1 MREDG
6 AGRTYGLGLFITT
19 FVIIALA
26 GLIALLVLGGGG
38 GPTEQLSTR
47 QTVPPTQSPDTEES
61 DDGSSTP
68 SEGPTEATMPD
79 GSPAPDDVQE
89 VRTEDGVTSYVFEVP
104 SDVTPSELEPSVAP
118 TRAQLLEDG
127 SGLVLEIGCAA
138 SAEEFLAQVSVGE
151 TEDTVTVAAVSL
163 APGGAA
169 PCADDAAPRRLQ
181 VPLAEDGSDRSVV
194 VVPPGTD
201 IPDLETT

>member
-1 MREDG
+1 VREDG
-6 AGRTYGLGLFITT
+6 AGRTYGLGLFITV
-19 FVIIALA
+19 FVLIALA

-38 GPTEQLSTR
+38 GPTQQLSTR
-47 QTVPPTQSPDTEES
+47 QTVSPTTSPDTDES
-61 DDGSSTP
+61 GGGSDTA
-68 SEGPTEATMPD
+68 SEGEATMPD

-104 SDVTPSELEPSVAP
+104 SGVTPSELEPSVAP

-127 SGLVLEIGCAA
+127 SGLVLQIGCAA

-163 APGGAA
+163 APAGAA
-169 PCADDAAPRRLQ
+169 PCADDAATRRLQ
-181 VPLAEDGSDRSVV
+181 VPLAENGGDRSIV